1 MLKRTFFFVGLAL
14 ILLSI
19 VGLVFTST
27 RSLRRTSVVSV
38 SGQDL
43 AVPPLFVPTRSNYP
57 FTAEILMR
65 MSPRGCSWSGLMG
78 TVNDLEGKPLVGYS
92 VRVRGDGGIDLTAS
106 AASSQFRDL
115 PGYDESA
122 WDVPINPSGLT
133 AGVWH
138 VQLYQSGADTPIS
151 DVYEVR
157 LEAVCGASSA
167 FIRFAQ
173 NH

>member
-1 MLKRTFFFVGLAL
+1 MLKRTLFFVGLGL

-19 VGLVFTST
+19 AGFVFTST
-27 RSLRRTSVVSV
+27 RSPRGTSVANV

-43 AVPPLFVPTRSNYP
+43 VPSVFIPTRSTYP
-57 FTAEILMR
+57 FTAEILAR
-65 MSPRGCSWSGLMG
+65 VSPRGCSWSGLMG
-78 TVNDLEGKPLVGYS
+78 TVNDLKGKPLVGYTI
-92 VRVRGDGGIDLTAS
+92 RVRGDGGFDLTAGS
-106 AASSQFRDL
+106 ASSQFRGS

-122 WDVPINPSGLT
+122 WDVPVNPSGLA

-138 VQLYQSGADTPIS
+138 VQLYQPGADTPVS

-167 FIRFAQ
+167 FVRFVQ